1 MIGFTSPTAASS
13 HCFEQQ
19 KTSSLD
25 QLLVTSDAKSVQ
37 CSAFHSNSISATW
50 DCACLACGG
59 YGWERYDITMNAMT
73 TMWLYANTLV
83 VVACRSRHWRR
94 PSSSSSTLIKVYNLF
109 CVIRSLTTHRWNQIQ
124 AISYTWWAVFD
135 GVWLNRNRNTNRN
148 RIWQHKCIEKM
159 ICWL

>member
-19 KTSSLD
+19 KTLSLD
-25 QLLVTSDAKSVQ
+25 QLLITSDAKSVQ
-37 CSAFHSNSISATW
+37 CLRW
-50 DCACLACGG
+50 CLPSL
-59 YGWERYDITMNAMT
+59 WRL
-73 TMWLYANTLV
+73 WLGTIWYHYECHDDDVRGCKKTDYANTLV
-83 VVACRSRHWRR
+83 IVACRSRHWRR